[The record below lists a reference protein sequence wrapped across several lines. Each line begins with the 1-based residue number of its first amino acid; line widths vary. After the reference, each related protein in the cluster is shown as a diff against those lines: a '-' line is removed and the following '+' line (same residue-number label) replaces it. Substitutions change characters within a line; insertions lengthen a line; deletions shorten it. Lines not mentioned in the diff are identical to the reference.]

1 MKQQRQLLMVYFD
14 FDKIKFFNK
23 NKCFRFCKLN
33 VPGGSLDFPSP
44 APPGYFPTIITCN
57 FGPMVTCER
66 I

>member
-1 MKQQRQLLMVYFD
+1 MQ
-14 FDKIKFFNK
+14 I
-23 NKCFRFCKLN
+23 N